1 MSVTFK
7 SGDLFL
13 DKSEA
18 LVNTVNC
25 VGVMGKGVALEF
37 KHRWPEN
44 YKAYKKACDAKLLR
58 PGNMLIFELTNLF
71 GKNETKFIVNFPT
84 KDHWRAKS
92 KLEYISVGLDALV
105 TDIKKYRIKSIALPP
120 LGCGN
125 GGLDWGIVRPMM
137 LEKLSEL
144 DDVNVSIYEPLKG
157 SDEPEYVETHLKM
170 TLGRAVF
177 LKAIATLETPF
188 GGALDRL
195 SLQKIAYFL
204 QVLGVPF
211 NLDFTKNL
219 YGPYSEALKKAVVAL
234 EDDYKLIAGFHAQR
248 EVHVTPAGYA
258 AAEDFLKNDE
268 QSEAVIENLA
278 RLVDGFETPY
288 GLELLSTVHKVAT
301 SSSNEKSDIKR
312 IISVMLALER
322 NKRNVF
328 PEDEIRLAFQRLKD
342 DYLL

>member
-7 SGDLFL
+7 AGDLFL

-44 YKAYKKACDAKLLR
+44 YKAYKQACAAKVLR

-71 GKNETKFIVNFPT
+71 GKSEPKFIINFPT

-92 KLEYISVGLDALV
+92 KLEYISDGLDALV
-105 TDIKKYRIKSIALPP
+105 SDIQKYRIKSIALPP

-125 GGLDWGIVRPMM
+125 GGLDWNIVRPIM
-137 LEKLSEL
+137 LEKLSQL
-144 DDVNVSIYEPLKG
+144 NDVNVLIYEPLKG
-157 SDEPEYVETHLKM
+157 SDDPEYVETHLRM

-177 LKAIATLETPF
+177 LKAIAELETSF

-204 QVLGVPF
+204 QIMGIPL
-211 NLDFTKNL
+211 NLDFSKNL
-219 YGPYSEALKKAVVAL
+219 YGPYSDSLKKAIVAL
-234 EDDYKLIAGFHAQR
+234 EEDYKLIVGFQEKR
-248 EVHVTPAGYA
+248 ETHVTPAGYA
-258 AAEDFLKNDE
+258 AAEDFLRNDE
-268 QSEAVIENLA
+268 QSEMAIENLA
-278 RLVDGFETPY
+278 KLVDGFETPY

-301 SSSNEKSDIKR
+301 SSNNGKCNINQIASEMQTLEK
-312 IISVMLALER
+312 

-328 PEDEIRLAFQRLKD
+328 PEDEIKLAFKRLKD
-342 DYLL
+342 DHLL

>member
-1 MSVTFK
+1 MSVSFK
-7 SGDLFL
+7 TGDLFL

-37 KHRWPEN
+37 KRRWPEN
-44 YKAYKKACDAKLLR
+44 YKAYKKACDSKKLR
-58 PGNMLIFELTNLF
+58 PGNMLIYELTNLF
-71 GKNETKFIVNFPT
+71 GKSETKFIVNFPT

-92 KLEYISVGLDALV
+92 KLEYISEGLDSLIS
-105 TDIKKYRIKSIALPP
+105 DIKKYRIKSIAFPP

-125 GGLDWGIVRPMM
+125 GGLDWDIVRPMM
-137 LEKLSEL
+137 LERLSEL
-144 DDVNVSIYEPLKG
+144 NDVNVSIYAPLNG
-157 SDEPEYVETHLKM
+157 SDDPEYMETHLKM
-170 TLGRAVF
+170 TTGRAVF
-177 LKAIATLETPF
+177 LKAIAELETPF
-188 GGALDRL
+188 GGVLDRL

-204 QVLGVPF
+204 QVMDVPL

-234 EDDYKLIAGFHAQR
+234 EGDYKLIAGFQADR
-248 EVHVTPAGYA
+248 EAHVTPAGFA
-258 AAEDFLKNDE
+258 AAEDYLKNDE

-278 RLVDGFETPY
+278 KLVDGFETPY

-301 SSSNEKSDIKR
+301 TLDVGKVDINY
-312 IISVMLALER
+312 IASEMMALEK

-328 PEDEIRLAFQRLKD
+328 PKDEIRLAFQRLKD
-342 DYLL
+342 DRLL